1 MQNTRP
7 TRPMVVET
15 KPNQPKWPFST
26 KTRRLFCLI
35 CKNKVFFVS
44 ILEANP
50 NIYCFYM
57 SKLLLFWWN
66 SCGNYW
72 QFKVWVAKANKLFA
86 CLIKSYHI
94 LFHILYHICHIICQI
109 FIFMLSTFFSF
120 SSFLRSSSFLL
131 LSSFCGCPHFCGCL
145 HS

>member
-35 CKNKVFFVS
+35 CKNKVFFLCQFQRQ
-44 ILEANP
+44 ILIFIGFICLNCYFFGGILAEIIDN
-50 NIYCFYM
+50 
-57 SKLLLFWWN
+57 SKFG
-66 SCGNYW
+66 S
-72 QFKVWVAKANKLFA
+72 QKQ
-86 CLIKSYHI
+86 IKSYHI
-94 LFHILYHICHIICQI
+94 LFHILYHTCHIICQI